1 MNILFLCTANVQRSK
16 TAEEL
21 FLAIDKSNNYKSAGL
36 SKKYV
41 DKAGTTLCTE
51 ELLDWADKIYV
62 FEDFHIEI
70 ISRYTDKKHLNKITN
85 LKIED
90 KYQYFQRELV
100 LLLLQKLLRNSTV
113 IV

>member
-36 SKKYV
+36 SEKYV
-41 DKAGTTLCTE
+41 SKAGTSLCSA

-62 FEDFHIEI
+62 FE
-70 ISRYTDKKHLNKITN
+70 KKHIDRIRKHTGEKNLHKISN
-85 LKIED
+85 LDIED

-100 LLLLQKLLRNSTV
+100 LLLLQKLLRNSNV

>member
-1 MNILFLCTANVQRSK
+1 MNILFICTANVQRSR

-21 FLAIDKSNNYKSAGL
+21 FNALDNGNTYKSAGL

-41 DKAGTTLCTE
+41 SKAGTTLCTE
-51 ELLDWADKIYV
+51 DMLDWADKIYV

-70 ISRYTDKKHLNKITN
+70 ITRYTDKKHLHKITN

-90 KYQYFQRELV
+90 KYRYWQKELV
-100 LLLLQKLLRNSTV
+100 LRLLGLLPRNR
-113 IV
+113 

>member
-36 SKKYV
+36 SEKYV
-41 DKAGTTLCTE
+41 SKAGTTLCTE
-51 ELLDWADKIYV
+51 DMLDWADKIYV
-62 FEDFHIEI
+62 FE
-70 ISRYTDKKHLNKITN
+70 KKHIDRIRQYTGEKHLHEIYNLN
-85 LKIED
+85 IED

-100 LLLLQKLLRNSTV
+100 LLLLEKFLKNS
-113 IV
+113 